1 MEQCLTTSKGKTP
14 EKNWGAQNWVRNW
27 FFCHFLKLALLVF
40 LDIAQDCSFL
50 TSSRAAETSTKIC
63 GPNKGLTSPNR
74 FQNEVIQKSIFF
86 LTLLKEG
93 SLIKLIFNIS

>member
-14 EKNWGAQNWVRNW
+14 EKIGGLKIGSEIV

-63 GPNKGLTSPNR
+63 GKNKGLTSPNR

-86 LTLLKEG
+86 LTLLKEE